1 MVAPVARIRPFQL
14 SDDKVVRFIAG
25 KAAMEPL
32 AVANVKVCTHPITL
46 AIWGGLSCMFIQY
59 MQWWP
64 HPDHGIFGYLL
75 PIPGFASMAVPIM
88 FLVDWFNRQP
98 IEEHMQKILHR
109 PDLAHIEAWYPR
121 SPSSGVWILE
131 YGDRFVGLIALDASL
146 DSASTSA
153 FSGKDAL
160 AKRGKKVEYPKGT
173 GYTAVIR
180 HFYVDEAYRSAGA
193 QQDLLKFA
201 LKHAFES
208 DPAVQE
214 IHCDDT
220 PLRKYVGDA
229 LRKAG
234 FQLEWQTEKVGI
246 LGWQN
251 CVRTLSRDK
260 WKPVV

>member
-1 MVAPVARIRPFQL
+1 
-14 SDDKVVRFIAG
+14 
-25 KAAMEPL
+25 
-32 AVANVKVCTHPITL
+32 
-46 AIWGGLSCMFIQY
+46 
-59 MQWWP
+59 
-64 HPDHGIFGYLL
+64 
-75 PIPGFASMAVPIM
+75 
-88 FLVDWFNRQP
+88 
-98 IEEHMQKILHR
+98 MQKILHR
-109 PDLAHIEAWYPR
+109 PDLAHIEAWYSR